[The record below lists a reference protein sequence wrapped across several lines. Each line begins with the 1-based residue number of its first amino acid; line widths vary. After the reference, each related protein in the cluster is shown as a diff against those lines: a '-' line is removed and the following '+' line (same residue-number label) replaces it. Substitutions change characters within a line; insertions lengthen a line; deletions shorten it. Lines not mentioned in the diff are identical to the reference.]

1 MVKVELALILIPL
14 EVQDHTVPHFK
25 ALRHGK
31 HKTRGHICGY
41 TSSICKAVLK
51 SDNLQHK
58 QGFVYSQAQ
67 TTVNIT

>member
-1 MVKVELALILIPL
+1 MIPL

-25 ALRHGK
+25 ALRRGK
-31 HKTRGHICGY
+31 PETRGLICCY
-41 TSSICKAVLK
+41 TSNICQDVLK

-67 TTVNIT
+67 NTVDIT